1 MEKSNPQFEHKM
13 WIMTVIK
20 KIMKKLRNTFPQL
33 GHRMWITSLEM
44 QNFRNYESQKIDF
57 SENVNV
63 FYGDNAQGKTNIIE
77 AIFMCSIGKS
87 FRTSKEKETIKHNEE
102 FTNIVLNYQ
111 NKDRDG
117 NIKVQISNKKTIF
130 VNGVKVKKLS
140 ELLGKVNIVLF
151 TPDDINIL
159 KNGPDQRRKFLN
171 MMIGQIRPNY
181 VNILNTYT
189 KVMEQRNN
197 YLKQIRNLD
206 DKNKINYELLDIWD
220 EKLASLSYK
229 ICLYRTEFIN
239 KISEKIKDIHKNI
252 TENKEEIKIEYI
264 TESSDEKKLLELI
277 KQRRKLDIIKGY
289 TTKGAHRDDF
299 NIYIDCDLVNVYGSQ
314 GQHRTAV
321 LSLKMSELEII
332 KEETGE
338 SPILLLDDF
347 MSELDSKR
355 RKNLLS
361 NIGDTQVI
369 ITCTDEMENNFLGNI
384 YKVKEGKVIK

>member
-1 MEKSNPQFEHKM
+1 MDYDRD
-13 WIMTVIK
+13 K

-197 YLKQIRNLD
+197 YLKQIRDLD
-206 DKNKINYELLDIWD
+206 NKNKINYELLDIWD

-299 NIYIDCDLVNVYGSQ
+299 NIYIDGDLVNVYGSQ

>member
-1 MEKSNPQFEHKM
+1 MDYDRN
-13 WIMTVIK
+13 K

-102 FTNIVLNYQ
+102 FTNIVLKYK

-197 YLKQIRNLD
+197 YLKQIRDLD
-206 DKNKINYELLDIWD
+206 DKTKINYELLDIWD

-299 NIYIDCDLVNVYGSQ
+299 NIYIDGDLVNVYGSQ

>member
-1 MEKSNPQFEHKM
+1 MDYDRN
-13 WIMTVIK
+13 K

-33 GHRMWITSLEM
+33 GHRMWITNLEM

-197 YLKQIRNLD
+197 YLKQIRDLD
-206 DKNKINYELLDIWD
+206 DKTKINYKLLDIWD

-299 NIYIDCDLVNVYGSQ
+299 NIYIDNDLVNVYGSQ

>member
-1 MEKSNPQFEHKM
+1 MDYDRD
-13 WIMTVIK
+13 K

-197 YLKQIRNLD
+197 YLKQIRDLD
-206 DKNKINYELLDIWD
+206 DKTKINYELLDIWD

-299 NIYIDCDLVNVYGSQ
+299 NIYIDNDLVNVYGSQ

>member
-1 MEKSNPQFEHKM
+1 MDYDRN
-13 WIMTVIK
+13 K

-111 NKDRDG
+111 NKNRDG

-197 YLKQIRNLD
+197 YLKQIRDLD
-206 DKNKINYELLDIWD
+206 EKTKINYELLDIWD

-299 NIYIDCDLVNVYGSQ
+299 NIYIDGDLVNVYGSQ

-361 NIGDTQVI
+361 NIGNTQVI

>member
-1 MEKSNPQFEHKM
+1 MDYDRD
-13 WIMTVIK
+13 K

-197 YLKQIRNLD
+197 YLKQIRDLD

-299 NIYIDCDLVNVYGSQ
+299 NIYIDGDLVNVYGSQ

>member
-1 MEKSNPQFEHKM
+1 MDYDRD
-13 WIMTVIK
+13 K

-87 FRTSKEKETIKHNEE
+87 FRTIKEKETIKHNEE

-197 YLKQIRNLD
+197 YLKQIRDLD
-206 DKNKINYELLDIWD
+206 DKTKINYELLDIWD

-299 NIYIDCDLVNVYGSQ
+299 NIYIDGDLVNVYGSQ

>member
-1 MEKSNPQFEHKM
+1 M
-13 WIMTVIK
+13 
-20 KIMKKLRNTFPQL
+20 
-33 GHRMWITSLEM
+33 
-44 QNFRNYESQKIDF
+44 
-57 SENVNV
+57 
-63 FYGDNAQGKTNIIE
+63 
-77 AIFMCSIGKS
+77 
-87 FRTSKEKETIKHNEE
+87 
-102 FTNIVLNYQ
+102 
-111 NKDRDG
+111 
-117 NIKVQISNKKTIF
+117 
-130 VNGVKVKKLS
+130 
-140 ELLGKVNIVLF
+140 LF

-197 YLKQIRNLD
+197 YLKQIRDLD
-206 DKNKINYELLDIWD
+206 NKTKINYELLDIWD

-299 NIYIDCDLVNVYGSQ
+299 NIYIDGDLVNVYGSQ